1 MPDEIVHPAEGGA
14 DEDSQIWDALQAVD
28 DAKVSGEVIPEPV
41 VTEALKTEP
50 TVTAE
55 PDIWADAPEPLRAA
69 FEATRKQA
77 EIADQNHRRVSGT
90 VSALQRQINELK
102 AKPATAAQAEATT
115 DILASPALKKA
126 QEEYPEVVGPLVETL
141 KALQDQTAN
150 IGKAM
155 AEKFTAADQRE
166 ADAYYVAQ
174 ENALT
179 SAMPD
184 WKAQASKPEFKAWLN
199 EQPQYVR
206 DGIERNGS
214 KIVDASEAA
223 HIIGL
228 FKTSIGAQT
237 NFQKPSAKRQQQ
249 LESAASPQGRGGA
262 PRITSGIEGMTDQQI
277 WDQLEAEDRRK
288 AKSR

>member
-1 MPDEIVHPAEGGA
+1 MSEEIVHPAEGGA

-28 DAKVSGEVIPEPV
+28 DAKVSGEALPEPV
-41 VTEALKTEP
+41 VTEEPKTEP
-50 TVTAE
+50 AVTTE
-55 PDIWADAPEPLRAA
+55 TDIWADAPEPLRAA

-77 EIADQNHRRVSGT
+77 EIEAQNHKRVSGT

-102 AKPATAAQAEATT
+102 TKVATPAQAEKTAAVL
-115 DILASPALKKA
+115 DSPELKKA
-126 QEEYPEVVGPLVETL
+126 QEEYPEVVAPLVASL
-141 KALQDQTAN
+141 KALQTQIDNQT
-150 IGKAM
+150 KQVT
-155 AEKFTAADQRE
+155 ERFTAVDQRE
-166 ADAYYVAQ
+166 AEAHYLAQ

-179 SAMPD
+179 SAVPD
-184 WKAQASKPEFKAWLN
+184 WRAQAAKPEFKAWLA

-206 DGIERNGS
+206 DGIERNGT
-214 KIVDASEAA
+214 KIVDVTEAA

-237 NFQKPSAKRQQQ
+237 NSQKPSAKRQQQ
-249 LESAASPQGRGGA
+249 LESASAPQGRGGS

-277 WDQLEAEDRRK
+277 WDHLEAEDRRK